1 MKKILGGFLAVLLS
15 VLLVSCGGGKPE
27 DVVKQNFKEIKEEK
41 FENLISSSDL
51 SKEELAEFKKFEPK
65 LKELEPSFKAVR
77 DTFKGE
83 VLSSEISKDGK
94 TAVVKTNVTAV
105 DFNVL
110 LSDVM
115 ADIFSQAFS
124 KAFQGELAEDGD
136 ISDEEATNMIIDSIK
151 KALEKENLKT
161 ATNEI
166 DIKLEKKD
174 SEWIIIDEED
184 VFLQIFNL
192 DSDALKDLT
201 DIGE

>member
-1 MKKILGGFLAVLLS
+1 MKKILGVFLTILLS
-15 VLLVSCGGGKPE
+15 FSLVSCGEGKAE
-27 DVVKQNFKEIKEEK
+27 DVVRQSFKEIKEEK

-51 SKEELAEFKKFEPK
+51 SKEELAEFKKYEAK
-65 LKELEPSFKAVR
+65 IKELEPSFKIVQ

-83 VLSSEISKDGK
+83 IISSEISEDKK
-94 TAVVKTNVTAV
+94 TAVVKTKVTAV

-110 LSDVM
+110 FSDVM
-115 ADIFSQAFS
+115 SDIFSQAFS
-124 KAFQGELAEDGD
+124 KAFQGELKEGED

-151 KALEKENLKT
+151 KALDKDNVKT

-174 SEWIIIDEED
+174 SEWKIVDEED
-184 VFLQIFNL
+184 IMLQMFNL
-192 DSDALKDLT
+192 DANALKDLT

>member
-1 MKKILGGFLAVLLS
+1 MKKILGVFLTILLS
-15 VLLVSCGGGKPE
+15 FSLVSCGEGKPE
-27 DVVKQNFKEIKEEK
+27 DVVKQSFKEIKEEK

-51 SKEELAEFKKFEPK
+51 SKEELAEFKKYEAK
-65 LKELEPSFKAVR
+65 IKELEPSFKIVQ

-83 VLSSEISKDGK
+83 IISSEISEDKK
-94 TAVVKTNVTAV
+94 TAVVKTKVTAV

-110 LSDVM
+110 FSDVM
-115 ADIFSQAFS
+115 SDIFSQAFS
-124 KAFQGELAEDGD
+124 KAFQGELKEGED

-151 KALEKENLKT
+151 KALDKDNVKT

-174 SEWIIIDEED
+174 SEWKIVDEED
-184 VFLQIFNL
+184 IMLQMFNL
-192 DSDALKDLT
+192 DANALKDLT

>member
-15 VLLVSCGGGKPE
+15 VLLVSCGGVKPE
-27 DVVKQNFKEIKEEK
+27 DVVKQSFKEIKEDKLED
-41 FENLISSSDL
+41 LISSSDL
-51 SKEELAEFKKFEPK
+51 SKEELAELKKIEPK
-65 LKELEPSFKAVR
+65 LKELEPSFKVVQ

-83 VLSSEISKDGK
+83 IISSEISEDGN
-94 TAVVKTNVTAV
+94 TAVVKTKVTAV

-110 LSDVM
+110 FSDVM
-115 ADIFSQAFS
+115 SDIFSQAFS
-124 KAFQGELAEDGD
+124 KAFQGELKEGED

-151 KALEKENLKT
+151 KALDKDNVKT

-174 SEWIIIDEED
+174 SEWKIVDEED
-184 VFLQIFNL
+184 IMLQMFNL
-192 DSDALKDLT
+192 DANALKDLT